1 VNPSPPDS
9 VGPRDDPRASRPP
22 AGRVRVGRYI
32 LELGGPAGTAIRDA
46 GGADGDNVRPLKR
59 ALKKDKADAPKPGD
73 QALAE
78 AATDLIEKASD
89 ATTKAERAVTLF
101 NEVATGR
108 LDPKALSDE
117 IGALVELL
125 HRLDREKRWSEAL
138 RLARALSGLLA
149 LLMRWVELVRS
160 LQIAVRAARELGD
173 FHTAG
178 WAVHELGTLHL
189 GAENPSGAERRLGE
203 ARKIRQWLGD
213 GEGLAVTEQNLQA
226 MCRLM
231 RHLLRE
237 RRLVQRD
244 TRLQRL
250 LHSPAV
256 ALAVV
261 ATLLAGGGIA
271 GGMVG
276 GSGGGSGGGGP
287 AVEKGGGGGP
297 GGGGEPGGGAGG
309 GAPGGGAPG
318 GGTPGGGTPGGGTP
332 GSGTPGGDTP
342 GGDTP
347 GGGTPGGG
355 TPGGG
360 TPGGGTPGG
369 GTPGGGT
376 PGGGTTVDDTQPL
389 SVAIVGRGSGTV
401 SSKPSGIDCGGDCKE
416 DFPAGKEVVLTA
428 SPGERS
434 YLAGFSGD
442 CSDTSCTVIMDE
454 ARSVTATF
462 LVEAD

>member
-189 GAENPSGAERRLGE
+189 GAENPSGAERRLGD

-297 GGGGEPGGGAGG
+297 GGG
-309 GAPGGGAPG
+309 
-318 GGTPGGGTPGGGTP
+318 
-332 GSGTPGGDTP
+332 
-342 GGDTP
+342 
-347 GGGTPGGG
+347 
-355 TPGGG
+355 
-360 TPGGGTPGG
+360 
-369 GTPGGGT
+369 T